1 MCVYLQLWFRGT
13 VTLLVNRRLLGDTE
27 IKAIDFSRK
36 IGLFFFIELS
46 VVICRYF
53 EDYVIFFVSLRK
65 KSLVIIKQ
73 CLNALI
79 IL

>member
-1 MCVYLQLWFRGT
+1 MCVYLQLWLRGT

-53 EDYVIFFVSLRK
+53 EDYVVFCLLKK